1 MGLKVYNSL
10 TRQKEEFKP
19 EIEGFVRMYVCG
31 PTVYAHSHL
40 GHAKSYV
47 SFDVIVRYLRYLGY
61 RVRYVQNITD
71 VGHLT
76 DNADQ
81 GEDKII
87 AQARKERL
95 EPMELVEIYMRSYFE
110 DMDRLGNLR
119 PDISPRATGHI
130 PEQIELVEIL
140 LDKGY
145 AYEINGSVY
154 FDVLKFP
161 EYGKLSGKRIEDLI
175 AGARVEVRSEKKNPF
190 DFALWK
196 RAEPGHIMRWR
207 SPWGVGYP
215 GWHIECSAMSMKY
228 LGETFDIHGGGIENQ
243 FPHHESEIA
252 QSEAATGKPFVRYWL
267 HNNMVTVNGV
277 KMSKSLGNVITL
289 KDAFKKYHPL
299 VIRFFILSSHYRSP
313 VDYSDEALDSASKGL
328 EKLHNTVKL
337 LRYEISKSQQGK
349 RHEINLEEYKH
360 KFIEAMDDDFNTPVA
375 ISVLFDLS
383 REVNQILNSSEIYS
397 SESLKEIDEFYR
409 EFGGKILGLIPDELE
424 RSKSTSGIES
434 QLIELLLKIRAK
446 ARADK
451 NWELADWVRNELKSL
466 GITLEDRKDG
476 TTVWK
481 FVEKVEQSW

>member
-1 MGLKVYNSL
+1 MPLKVYNSL
-10 TRQKEEFKP
+10 TRRKEEFVP
-19 EIEGFVRMYVCG
+19 EVKGFVRMYVCG

-61 RVRYVQNITD
+61 KVRYVQNITD

-87 AQARKERL
+87 AQALKERL

-110 DMDRLGNLR
+110 DMDKLGNLR

-140 LDKGY
+140 LSKGY
-145 AYEINGSVY
+145 AYEVNGSVY

-161 EYGKLSGKRIEDLI
+161 DYGKLSGKKIEDLI
-175 AGARVEVRSEKKNPF
+175 AGARVKVRSEKKNPF

-196 RAEPGHIMRWR
+196 RAEPGHIMKWK
-207 SPWGVGYP
+207 SPWGIGYP

-228 LGETFDIHGGGIENQ
+228 LGETLDIHGGGIENQ

-252 QSEAATGKPFVRYWL
+252 QSESATGKQFVRYWL

-277 KMSKSLGNVITL
+277 KMSKSLGNVVTL

-299 VIRFFILSSHYRSP
+299 VIRFFILSSHYRNP
-313 VDYSDEALDSASKGL
+313 VDYSDEVLDSASKGL

-337 LRYEISKSQQGK
+337 LRYEISKSQTGK
-349 RHEINLEEYKH
+349 PHRLNLEEYKR

-383 REVNQILNSSEIYS
+383 REVNQILNSNEVYS
-397 SESLKEIDEFYR
+397 SESLKEIDNFYR
-409 EFGGKILGLIPDELE
+409 ELGGNVLGLIPDEFEE
-424 RSKSTSGIES
+424 RSVESGIES
-434 QLIELLLKIRAK
+434 QLIELLLNIRAK
-446 ARADK
+446 ARAEK
-451 NWELADWVRNELKSL
+451 NWELADWVRDELKKL
-466 GITLEDRKDG
+466 GIFLEDRKDG
-476 TTVWK
+476 TTIWK
-481 FVEKVEQSW
+481 FMNR

>member
-1 MGLKVYNSL
+1 MALKVYNSL
-10 TRQKEEFKP
+10 TRRKEEFVP
-19 EIEGFVRMYVCG
+19 EVKGFVRMYVCG

-61 RVRYVQNITD
+61 KVRYVQNITD

-130 PEQIELVEIL
+130 PEQIELIEIL
-140 LDKGY
+140 LSKGY
-145 AYEINGSVY
+145 AYEVNGSVY
-154 FDVLKFP
+154 FDVMKFP
-161 EYGKLSGKRIEDLI
+161 EYGKLSGKRLEDLI

-196 RAEPGHIMRWR
+196 RAEPGHIMKWR
-207 SPWGVGYP
+207 SPWGIGYP

-252 QSEAATGKPFVRYWL
+252 QSESATGKQFVRYWL

-277 KMSKSLGNVITL
+277 KMSKSLGNVVTL
-289 KDAFKKYHPL
+289 KDAFKKYEPL

-313 VDYSDEALDSASKGL
+313 VDYSDEALESASKGL

-337 LRYEISKSQQGK
+337 LRYEISKSQSGK
-349 RHEINLEEYKH
+349 PHGINLEEYRR

-383 REVNQILNSSEIYS
+383 REVNQILNSAETYS
-397 SESLKEIDEFYR
+397 SESLKEIDNFYR
-409 EFGGKILGLIPDELE
+409 EFGGNILGLIPDEFE
-424 RSKSTSGIES
+424 KRGVESGIEG

-446 ARADK
+446 ARAEK
-451 NWELADWVRNELKSL
+451 NWELADWVRNELKNL
-466 GITLEDRKDG
+466 GIILEDRKDG
-476 TTVWK
+476 TTTWR
-481 FVEKVEQSW
+481 FAEKIEIG

>member
-1 MGLKVYNSL
+1 MALKVYNSL
-10 TRQKEEFKP
+10 TRRKEEFNP
-19 EIEGFVRMYVCG
+19 EVEGFVRIYVCG

-61 RVRYVQNITD
+61 KVRYVQNITD

-76 DNADQ
+76 DNADE

-130 PEQIELVEIL
+130 PEQIELIETL
-140 LDKGY
+140 LAKGY
-145 AYEINGSVY
+145 AYEVNGSVY
-154 FDVLKFP
+154 FDVSKFP
-161 EYGKLSGKRIEDLI
+161 EYGKLSGRKVEDMM
-175 AGARVEVRSEKKNPF
+175 AGARVEVRGEKRHPA

-207 SPWGVGYP
+207 SPWGIGYP

-228 LGETFDIHGGGIENQ
+228 LGESFDIHGGGIENQ
-243 FPHHESEIA
+243 FPHHECEIA
-252 QSEAATGKPFVRYWL
+252 QSEAATGKRFVKYWL

-277 KMSKSLGNVITL
+277 KMSKSLGNFVTL
-289 KDAFKKYHPL
+289 KDAFRRYHPL

-313 VDYSDEALDSASKGL
+313 VDYSKEALDGAERGL
-328 EKLHNTVKL
+328 GRLHNTIKL
-337 LRYEISKSQQGK
+337 LRYEISKSQRGK
-349 RHEINLEEYKH
+349 NHCLKLDEYKR

-375 ISVLFDLS
+375 ISVLFELAK
-383 REVNQILNSSEIYS
+383 EVNQMLNSGETYS
-397 SESLKEIDEFYR
+397 SESLREIDDFYR
-409 EFGGKILGLIPDELE
+409 ELGGGVLGIIPD
-424 RSKSTSGIES
+424 RFDDRGANSGIES
-434 QLIELLLKIRAK
+434 ELIEILLRIRAQ
-446 ARADK
+446 ARAEK
-451 NWELADWVRNELKSL
+451 NWKLADWIREELSSL
-466 GITLEDRKDG
+466 GIILEDRRNE
-476 TTVWK
+476 TIWK
-481 FVEKVEQSW
+481 KAF

>member
-1 MGLKVYNSL
+1 MALKVYNSL
-10 TRQKEEFKP
+10 TRRKEEFIP
-19 EIEGFVRMYVCG
+19 EVKGFVRMYVCG

-61 RVRYVQNITD
+61 KVRYVQNITD

-110 DMDRLGNLR
+110 DMDKLGNLR

-130 PEQIELVEIL
+130 PEQIELIEIL
-140 LDKGY
+140 LEKGY
-145 AYEINGSVY
+145 AYEVNGSVY

-196 RAEPGHIMRWR
+196 KAEPGHIMKWK
-207 SPWGVGYP
+207 SPWGIGYP

-252 QSEAATGKPFVRYWL
+252 QSESATGKPFVRYWL

-277 KMSKSLGNVITL
+277 KMSKSLGNVVTL

-313 VDYSDEALDSASKGL
+313 VDYSDEALEAASKGL
-328 EKLHNTVKL
+328 EKLHNTVKM
-337 LRYEISKSQQGK
+337 LRYEISKSQTGK
-349 RHEINLEEYKH
+349 THEINLEEYKRR
-360 KFIEAMDDDFNTPVA
+360 FIEAMDDDFNVPVA

-383 REVNQILNSSEIYS
+383 REVNQVLNSGEIYS
-397 SESLKEIDEFYR
+397 SESLREIDNFYR
-409 EFGGKILGLIPDELE
+409 VFGGDILGLIPEEFDDK
-424 RSKSTSGIES
+424 KSGSNIES
-434 QLIELLLKIRAK
+434 QLIELLIKIRAK

-451 NWELADWVRNELKSL
+451 NWELADWVRNELKNL
-466 GITLEDRKDG
+466 GIILEDRKDG
-476 TTVWK
+476 TTIWRY
-481 FVEKVEQSW
+481 VEM

>member
-1 MGLKVYNSL
+1 MALKVYNSL
-10 TRQKEEFKP
+10 TRRKEEFIP
-19 EIEGFVRMYVCG
+19 EVKGFVRMYVCG

-61 RVRYVQNITD
+61 KVRYVQNITD

-110 DMDRLGNLR
+110 DMDKLGNLR

-130 PEQIELVEIL
+130 PEQIELIEIL
-140 LDKGY
+140 LEKGY
-145 AYEINGSVY
+145 AYEVNGSVY

-196 RAEPGHIMRWR
+196 KAEPGHIMKWK
-207 SPWGVGYP
+207 SPWGIGYP

-252 QSEAATGKPFVRYWL
+252 QSESATGKPFVRYWL

-277 KMSKSLGNVITL
+277 KMSKSLGNVVTL

-313 VDYSDEALDSASKGL
+313 VDYSDEALEAASKGL
-328 EKLHNTVKL
+328 EKLHNTVKM
-337 LRYEISKSQQGK
+337 LRYEISKSQTGK
-349 RHEINLEEYKH
+349 AHEINLEEYKRR
-360 KFIEAMDDDFNTPVA
+360 FIEAMDDDFNVPVA

-383 REVNQILNSSEIYS
+383 REVNQVLNSGEIYS
-397 SESLKEIDEFYR
+397 SESLREIDNFYR
-409 EFGGKILGLIPDELE
+409 VFGGDILGLIPEKFDDK
-424 RSKSTSGIES
+424 KSGSNIES
-434 QLIELLLKIRAK
+434 QLIELLIKIRAK

-451 NWELADWVRNELKSL
+451 NWELADWVRNELKNL
-466 GITLEDRKDG
+466 GIILEDRKDG
-476 TTVWK
+476 TTIWRY
-481 FVEKVEQSW
+481 VEM